1 MQTDIENNAANVL
14 RVREYRDNPKQ
25 IKLYMSKRVKIG
37 KKIHANTHLYLGK

>member
-25 IKLYMSKRVKIG
+25 IRLVSKRVKIG